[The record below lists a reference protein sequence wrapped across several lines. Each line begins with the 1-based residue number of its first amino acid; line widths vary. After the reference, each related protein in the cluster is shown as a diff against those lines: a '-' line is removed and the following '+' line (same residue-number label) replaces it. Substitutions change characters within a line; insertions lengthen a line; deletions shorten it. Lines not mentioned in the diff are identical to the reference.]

1 MDLGHIRRAA
11 RRSLRESPASPWFI
25 TFLFILCLQTVNVIF
40 DLSDYAAT
48 RNLGS
53 GLSAIGQQNTV
64 NTVFVLLSYVVLFA
78 TSVWSAN
85 YQNFALNL
93 SRGKET
99 SFADL
104 TAPFRI
110 VGTVLVLNL
119 MISIFTALWSFLL
132 VIPGIIAAYRYRFAF
147 LILFD
152 NETMTAREALNAS
165 KRMTVGYKSDLFRLD
180 LSFIWYYVLLA
191 LPSIASSLALQGYF
205 TIPDRLA
212 VPIYLAETLYLSVI
226 QILFMP
232 YVATATAHLYN
243 QVLAE
248 QQGPAPEQDPR
259 LSGEF

>member
-11 RRSLRESPASPWFI
+11 RRSLRESPASPWFT
-25 TFLFILCLQTVNVIF
+25 TFLFILCLQAVNVIF

-119 MISIFTALWSFLL
+119 MISIFTA
-132 VIPGIIAAYRYRFAF
+132 
-147 LILFD
+147 
-152 NETMTAREALNAS
+152 
-165 KRMTVGYKSDLFRLD
+165 
-180 LSFIWYYVLLA
+180 
-191 LPSIASSLALQGYF
+191 
-205 TIPDRLA
+205 
-212 VPIYLAETLYLSVI
+212 
-226 QILFMP
+226 
-232 YVATATAHLYN
+232 
-243 QVLAE
+243 
-248 QQGPAPEQDPR
+248 
-259 LSGEF
+259 